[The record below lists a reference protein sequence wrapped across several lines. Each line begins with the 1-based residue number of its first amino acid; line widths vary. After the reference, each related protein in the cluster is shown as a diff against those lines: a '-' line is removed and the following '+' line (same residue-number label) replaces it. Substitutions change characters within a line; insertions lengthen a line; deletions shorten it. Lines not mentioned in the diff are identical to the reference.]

1 MKIARI
7 VPNIA
12 SEHFAASRDFYVE
25 LSELVVSVELDEVAP
40 GDRLLIAPGEV
51 VPLDGILAGGPG
63 LPGPTT
69 PSSL

>member
-25 LSELVVSVELDEVAP
+25 LFELVVSVELDDWYLQLMAP
-40 GDRLLIAPGEV
+40 ND
-51 VPLDGILAGGPG
+51 
-63 LPGPTT
+63 
-69 PSSL
+69 PSLTLVS